1 MEERIP
7 MNIKRIEIVNEFLT
21 EQMNH
26 WMLFPLLLTV
36 MGVMKKLLGTG
47 DPSLALWALC
57 SLIPL
62 AFFVFRCKVRNLL
75 LFLLAHLGTAV
86 LVFALSGQSILTR
99 VACTACVIG
108 YIIHSLLLRLKHS
121 TVYSEGM
128 PLAVGVVLSAF
139 TALFQYYQGTR
150 GWENYYNITLIG
162 VIALYFVIYF
172 MDHYLDFLSM
182 NKSSAGFLPAAEM
195 FHSGMG
201 LVLGYT
207 LAGIGILVLSTQ
219 FEWLAGILRPI
230 GDLLLKFLRF
240 LFSRGSHSEEVGEIA
255 PAEMPYG
262 DMGGMGLPPGEE
274 PFWLW
279 EVLEFIAI
287 VLFGAAALIGVGVLL
302 WKLFKLVQK
311 YMVFRY
317 QGQEIQT
324 GEAYDFREKCEIEKN
339 RDKKISGLFTA
350 LSPRERIRKLY
361 KKKLT
366 AATARM
372 DAGDKSSLGLYTAR
386 EWERKLD
393 VNGMADLYE
402 QARYSDREITGA
414 DVKRM
419 KEIWK

>member
-1 MEERIP
+1 

-36 MGVMKKLLGTG
+36 MGVVKKLLGMG
-47 DPSLALWALC
+47 EPSLALWALC

-62 AFFVFRCKVRNLL
+62 AFFVFRCRVRNLL
-75 LFLLAHLGTAV
+75 LFLLAHLGTAA
-86 LVFALSGQSILTR
+86 LVFALSGQSVLTR
-99 VACTACVIG
+99 LVCTACVIG
-108 YIIHSLLLRLKHS
+108 YIIQSLLLRLKHS
-121 TVYSEGM
+121 AIYSEGM
-128 PLAVGVVLSAF
+128 PLVVGVVLSAV

-150 GWENYYNITLIG
+150 GWENYYNIALIG
-162 VIALYFVIYF
+162 VIALYFIIYF

-207 LAGIGILVLSTQ
+207 LAGVGILVLSTQ

-240 LFSRGSHSEEVGEIA
+240 LFSRGSHSEEFSEIA
-255 PAEMPYG
+255 PAEMPSG
-262 DMGGMGLPPGEE
+262 DMGGMGLPPAEE
-274 PFWLW
+274 PFWFW
-279 EVLEFIAI
+279 QVLEVIAI
-287 VLFGAAALIGVGVLL
+287 VLFGAAVLVGIGVLL

-317 QGQEIQT
+317 QDQEIQT
-324 GEAYDFREKCEIEKN
+324 GEAYDFREKCEIVK
-339 RDKKISGLFTA
+339 DKDRKISGLFTA

-366 AATARM
+366 GASARM
-372 DAGDKSSLGLYTAR
+372 DAQDKDSLGFHTAR
-386 EWERKLD
+386 EWESKLD
-393 VNGMADLYE
+393 LSGMAELYE
-402 QARYSDREITGA
+402 QARYSNREITGA

-419 KEIWK
+419 KDVWK